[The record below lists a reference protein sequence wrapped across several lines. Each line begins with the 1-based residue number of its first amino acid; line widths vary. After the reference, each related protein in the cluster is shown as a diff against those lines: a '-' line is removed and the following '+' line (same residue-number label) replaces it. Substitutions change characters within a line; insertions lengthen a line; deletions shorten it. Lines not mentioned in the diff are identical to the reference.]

1 MLRTAMPITLVA
13 ATPTRIAL
21 VVDDERVIRTVV
33 RRLLERRGW
42 DVIESETA
50 EHALE
55 VLADLRTRIDVVLC
69 DLNLPGISG
78 SALCGRIT
86 TLRPELASRLILTS
100 GDARAAAAEL
110 ARESLHCPLLEKPF
124 SLDELERVVA
134 VIARVA

>member
-1 MLRTAMPITLVA
+1 MPINSVA
-13 ATPTRIAL
+13 PTPTRIAL
-21 VVDDERVIRTVV
+21 VVDDERVVRTVM

-55 VLADLRTRIDVVLC
+55 VLGDLSTRIDVVLC

-86 TLRPELASRLILTS
+86 TMRPELASRLILTS
-100 GDARAAAAEL
+100 GDPRAAKAEL
-110 ARESLHCPLLEKPF
+110 ARESLLCPLLEKPF
-124 SLDELERVVA
+124 SLTDLENAVA
-134 VIARVA
+134 GVSLVA